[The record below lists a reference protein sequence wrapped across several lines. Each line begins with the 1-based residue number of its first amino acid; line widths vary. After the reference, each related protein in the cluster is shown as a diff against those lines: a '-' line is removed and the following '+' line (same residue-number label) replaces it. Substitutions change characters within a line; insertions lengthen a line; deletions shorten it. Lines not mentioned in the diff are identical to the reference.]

1 MTEIGGVIHSRQT
14 MSEKRPKEV
23 ELTTPEIQQLFALP
37 RGTLDAAATAR
48 IRAYMALSLAER
60 YGRFGP
66 P

>member
-1 MTEIGGVIHSRQT
+1 

-23 ELTTPEIQQLFALP
+23 QLTAQEIQQLFALP
-37 RGTLDAAATAR
+37 RGTLDATTIAR

-60 YGRFGP
+60 YGKFGP